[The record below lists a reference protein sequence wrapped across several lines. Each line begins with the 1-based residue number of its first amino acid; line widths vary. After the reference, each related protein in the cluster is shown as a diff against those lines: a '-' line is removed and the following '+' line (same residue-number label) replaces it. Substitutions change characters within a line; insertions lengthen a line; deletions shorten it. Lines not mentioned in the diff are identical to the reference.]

1 MFCIHQLETRMR
13 AALDQLTFPA
23 HVSADARSLVL
34 ALLCFDPA
42 RRLGS
47 GPTGAAEIRAHPFFA
62 RASGGGGDDAVAFD
76 WARMERRLLPPPF
89 VPAQTQVNAAFI
101 EPAQL
106 ALNKTTRASKSAGG
120 DKTNAAIAHEAFRE
134 FAYVN
139 PRALQAE
146 LARSVYEQSEF
157 LHGAGASPNE

>member
-1 MFCIHQLETRMR
+1 MR
-13 AALDQLTFPA
+13 AALDQLTFPS
-23 HVSADARSLVL
+23 HVSTDARSLVL

-47 GPTGAAEIRAHPFFA
+47 GPTGAAEVRAHPFFTRGDA
-62 RASGGGGDDAVAFD
+62 ATSGFD

-106 ALNKTTRASKSAGG
+106 ALNKTTRASKAAAAGG

>member
-1 MFCIHQLETRMR
+1 MR
-13 AALDQLTFPA
+13 AALDQLTFPS

-47 GPTGAAEIRAHPFFA
+47 GTTGAAEVRAHPFFT
-62 RASGGGGDDAVAFD
+62 RGDAAAAATSSPGFD

-106 ALNKTTRASKSAGG
+106 ALNKTTRASKAAAAGG

-146 LARSVYEQSEF
+146 LARSVYKQSEF
-157 LHGAGASPNE
+157 LYGAGASPNE

>member
-1 MFCIHQLETRMR
+1 MR

-23 HVSADARSLVL
+23 YVSADARSLVL

-47 GPTGAAEIRAHPFFA
+47 GPTGAAEIRAHAFFA
-62 RASGGGGDDAVAFD
+62 RASGDDAAAFD

-106 ALNKTTRASKSAGG
+106 ALNKTTRASKSAAAAGG